1 MDHCDALQ
9 RLADRLSSL
18 IRVAGCMDEWFE
30 ELLVLPGVKAPWAK
44 DTYTFINYASFHST
58 PC

>member
-1 MDHCDALQ
+1 MDHCHALQ

-30 ELLVLPGVKAPWAK
+30 ELLVLPGVKLLGLK
-44 DTYTFINYASFHST
+44 TRTHS
-58 PC
+58 